1 MTFKRLNWPYNSM
14 VVYYSMAMALVVLW
28 NLSPTVKFG
37 YMYYTEYY
45 QDHHFPNIKQVSQSV
60 RVNSHGKSKA
70 KKLNRHAAKQAL
82 VVLDQS

>member
-60 RVNSHGKSKA
+60 SQGQ
-70 KKLNRHAAKQAL
+70 LPWEI
-82 VVLDQS
+82 